1 MPSGTPTPAP
11 ILVSLLE
18 DGAGG
23 GLDVEVTTAE
33 LVVEDVI
40 VLEEVELK
48 VVLEVQAIAVLPE
61 IEASVDN

>member
-1 MPSGTPTPAP
+1 MPRGTPTPAP

-23 GLDVEVTTAE
+23 GLDVEVTAVE

-40 VLEEVELK
+40 MLEYVELE
-48 VVLEVQAIAVLPE
+48 VVLEVQVIAVLPE